1 MSLFKKS
8 NRKFR
13 QRRKDDDSDEE
24 VTSNLNDNSNE
35 NNESANKLNSNLKI
49 ADESTSLQPVKVQN
63 KSNLKLSFHDEEEG
77 KYSIHFICLFY

>member
-35 NNESANKLNSNLKI
+35 NNESANKLNSDLKI
-49 ADESTSLQPVKVQN
+49 ADQPVKIQN
-63 KSNLKLSFHDEEEG
+63 KFNLKLSFHDEEEG

>member
-35 NNESANKLNSNLKI
+35 NNESANELNSDLKI
-49 ADESTSLQPVKVQN
+49 DDQPVKVQN

-77 KYSIHFICLFY
+77 KYSIDFICLFY

>member
-35 NNESANKLNSNLKI
+35 NNESANKLNSDLKI
-49 ADESTSLQPVKVQN
+49 DDQPVKVQN

>member
-35 NNESANKLNSNLKI
+35 NNESANKLNSDLKI
-49 ADESTSLQPVKVQN
+49 DDQPVKVQN

-77 KYSIHFICLFY
+77 K